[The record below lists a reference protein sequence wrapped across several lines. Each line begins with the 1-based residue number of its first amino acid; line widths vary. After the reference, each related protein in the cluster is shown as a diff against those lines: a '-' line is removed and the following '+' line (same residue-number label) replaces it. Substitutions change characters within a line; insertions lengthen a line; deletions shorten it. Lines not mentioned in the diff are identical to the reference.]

1 MEVDQL
7 KAVGHIILPQ
17 YVEGREEV
25 GRVKSKLTGIAS
37 ALLPFAT
44 SLRCQLNADAD
55 VRAHVELTGCGNDG
69 LKFVQLFNNQEDA
82 LTHLLGEQC
91 KLDEIAVLV
100 PIADDKA
107 VQVHIGCQHCM
118 QLRLAAGLETDIVVF
133 AMAHNLLHHGLHLI
147 DLDGEDDDVIS
158 LKIVGFGR
166 LFKAV
171 GGLLDAVVEYLRK
184 AEQNRRL
191 GISLYKVID
200 EFLQVYLVAVL
211 IGSDIDVALIVDTE
225 VAYSP
230 SSDVVN
236 FLRVFNSPFCHR
248 LN

>member
-1 MEVDQL
+1 
-7 KAVGHIILPQ
+7 
-17 YVEGREEV
+17 
-25 GRVKSKLTGIAS
+25 
-37 ALLPFAT
+37 
-44 SLRCQLNADAD
+44 
-55 VRAHVELTGCGNDG
+55 
-69 LKFVQLFNNQEDA
+69 
-82 LTHLLGEQC
+82 
-91 KLDEIAVLV
+91 
-100 PIADDKA
+100 
-107 VQVHIGCQHCM
+107 
-118 QLRLAAGLETDIVVF
+118 
-133 AMAHNLLHHGLHLI
+133 MAHNLLHHGLHLI